1 MMFLG
6 GAQTTQ
12 NTDKMATDIQST
24 RNFGLDNLKALLSI
38 VIIILHVTVPYT
50 NVSIPWYFEPELP
63 NETLP
68 INPIITFARNCGM
81 PIFFMISGFFVPIS
95 YDKQGFNTFLWKKTK
110 RLLIPA
116 FTVWAICINITPY
129 PMYHVWFLQWLFLF
143 CLLYALFRLIT
154 KWRIEEGKKLELT
167 IVILVGLFLI
177 MCFFTLI
184 IRQKYYINQFIIVFK
199 IFSFE
204 PAKMAQNFFA
214 FYFGILARR
223 FDWFT
228 PKSKKL
234 VIEIIAVIIV
244 TFIIREIRI
253 TEENYI
259 GSRLDAIL
267 ETSYSLFQSLLVI
280 WIFNKFINKSNRF
293 VQSIAEN
300 SFGIYLF
307 HLPILYF
314 VQTYTKMYEFYFP
327 LKLVLIIL
335 FAAAT
340 SYLISYLLRKIKFI
354 RNFI

>member
-1 MMFLG
+1 
-6 GAQTTQ
+6 
-12 NTDKMATDIQST
+12 MATENILQ
-24 RNFGLDNLKALLSI
+24 RNLGLDNLKALLSI

-50 NVSIPWYFEPELP
+50 NVNIPWFYEPELP

-81 PIFFMISGFFVPIS
+81 PIFFMISGYFVPAS
-95 YDKQGFNTFLWKKTK
+95 YDKQGFNTFLWKKIK

-116 FTVWAICINITPY
+116 FTIWAICLLLY

-143 CLLYALFRLIT
+143 CLLSALFRLIT
-154 KWRIEEGKKLELT
+154 KWRIKDGKQLELS
-167 IVILVGLFLI
+167 IFFLIGLFLI
-177 MCFFTLI
+177 MSFFTLI
-184 IRQKYYINQFIIVFK
+184 IRREYYINQFILVFN

-204 PAKMAQNFFA
+204 PAKMAQYFFA

-234 VIEIIAVIIV
+234 VIEVIAVIII
-244 TFIIREIRI
+244 TFIIRKIRI

-267 ETSYSLFQSLLVI
+267 ETSFSLFESLLVI

-293 VQSIAEN
+293 VKSIAEN
-300 SFGIYLF
+300 SFGIYLI
-307 HLPILYF
+307 HLPILYC
-314 VQTYTKMYEFYFP
+314 VQTYTKMWEFYFP

-335 FAAAT
+335 FVAFTAYMA
-340 SYLISYLLRKIKFI
+340 SFLLRKIKFF